1 MTEAIT
7 TSSTTLKI
15 TFDRNIDPSS
25 GQNIDN
31 YAFLEVVPTVGDFV
45 FEDYLGHTINPWA
58 DFNAL
63 GFLSPITPAM
73 AENLR
78 AIRDNG
84 QDSSAG
90 HGRPRSGAVAYIGDS
105 ITNSAAYISASF
117 AWGLAENTTGFT
129 IGSERSLNPPYYEDP
144 LNPPPAGSLAEWMQS
159 QDYYHFSAYNKG
171 PANGCESGW
180 TVASSQDYGHA
191 DVAVSNVN
199 PRACSIML
207 GTNDVSQIR
216 NNNTMRTSWKAS
228 YKAYVQEYIN
238 LGVVPFLVT
247 IPPRSDLI
255 GTNLVEDTNRSIKE
269 VANELHIPYVDFYAA
284 IKHYQPNDGP
294 VNAPGSWFGG
304 FLDANDVPHPS
315 GRNVQNY
322 TQDVLASDNSS
333 GQAGG
338 YALYSML
345 SFEMFQ
351 KIRKIVFENQ
361 SPEGAIQQGTS
372 FTPLSV
378 SVTGTVAMVSVATAD
393 SFVNGQEY
401 QLTANG
407 IQLFGGGS
415 PSVDDTI
422 SFFGDSSTYVDS
434 PSMGLLKSE
443 FQAQTKA
450 PGK

>member
-1 MTEAIT
+1 
-7 TSSTTLKI
+7 
-15 TFDRNIDPSS
+15 
-25 GQNIDN
+25 
-31 YAFLEVVPTVGDFV
+31 
-45 FEDYLGHTINPWA
+45 
-58 DFNAL
+58 
-63 GFLSPITPAM
+63 
-73 AENLR
+73 
-78 AIRDNG
+78 
-84 QDSSAG
+84 
-90 HGRPRSGAVAYIGDS
+90 
-105 ITNSAAYISASF
+105 
-117 AWGLAENTTGFT
+117 
-129 IGSERSLNPPYYEDP
+129 
-144 LNPPPAGSLAEWMQS
+144 
-159 QDYYHFSAYNKG
+159 
-171 PANGCESGW
+171 
-180 TVASSQDYGHA
+180 
-191 DVAVSNVN
+191 
-199 PRACSIML
+199 ML

-315 GRNVQNY
+315 GRNVQNF